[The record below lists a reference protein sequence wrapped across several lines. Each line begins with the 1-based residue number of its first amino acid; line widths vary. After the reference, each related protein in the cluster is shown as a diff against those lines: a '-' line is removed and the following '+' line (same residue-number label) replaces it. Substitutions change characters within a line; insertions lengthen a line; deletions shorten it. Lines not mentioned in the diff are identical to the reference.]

1 MFAFKGNDLGNKRTI
16 LIAEDELINREILKT
31 ILADEY
37 QFLEA
42 ENGKKAL
49 SLLSEHRDNVSLV
62 LLDLNMPEMSGLEVL
77 KEIEDNPSLNE
88 IPVIVMTGDKKEE
101 VECLDIGAS
110 DFISKPYP
118 EAGIIL
124 ARVKRVI
131 ELYEDR
137 KIINYAERDTLTKL
151 FTKPFFYEY
160 AIDFDT
166 HHKDKE
172 TDAIVI
178 GIRSFHMIKER
189 FGPDFS
195 NNLLLDFALRLKK
208 MMPSIN
214 GMVCHLE
221 EDSFIVYCAHID
233 DYSKFLNQLAND
245 FYSDKE
251 KQTPI
256 NLQMGVYQ
264 NVDKGVDID
273 VRFLRARMALERIKN
288 SAIVNISIYDSKLK
302 EKALFE
308 EQLIDEFPTAI
319 KEKQFVVYYQPKYNI
334 KGNKPCLN
342 SAEALVRWIHPKLGM
357 ISPGNFIPLFEEN
370 GLIQLL
376 DLYVW
381 QEAARQIKEWKEKFH
396 KVIPVSV
403 NVSRIDL
410 YNPQLLDVLKDIV
423 STNGLENKDL
433 LLEITESAC
442 IEEAGNI
449 VGKVETLRKE
459 GFKIEIDDFGTGYS
473 SLSMISKIPTD
484 ALKIDMIFVRNA
496 FATENDNKMIK
507 IILDIASYLNVPT
520 IAEGVETEEQ
530 VKALKELGCDIVQGY
545 YFSKPVPALEFERFI
560 KDAK

>member
-1 MFAFKGNDLGNKRTI
+1 MFAFKDNNTEKRTI
-16 LIAEDELINREILKT
+16 LIVEDEFINREILKN

-37 QFLEA
+37 LFLEA
-42 ENGKKAL
+42 EDGEMAL
-49 SLLSEHRDNVSLV
+49 SLLRERHDDLSLV
-62 LLDLNMPEMSGLEVL
+62 LLDLNLPKLSGLQVL
-77 KEIEDNPSLNE
+77 KEVEADPELNE

-118 EAGIIL
+118 DAGIIL
-124 ARVKRVI
+124 ARIHRVI

-160 AIDFDT
+160 AIDFDI

-172 TDAIVI
+172 MDAIVI
-178 GIRSFHMIKER
+178 GIRSFHIIKER
-189 FGPDFS
+189 FGPEFS
-195 NNLLLDFALRLKK
+195 DNLLLQFALRLKK
-208 MMPSIN
+208 MMASVN

-233 DYSKFLNQLAND
+233 DCSKFLKELSND
-245 FYSDKE
+245 FYTDKE

-264 NVDKGVDID
+264 NIDKGVDID

-288 SAIVNISIYDSKLK
+288 SAIVNISIYDNKLK
-302 EKALFE
+302 EKAMFE
-308 EQLIDEFPTAI
+308 EQLIAEFPTAI

-334 KGNKPCLN
+334 KGDKPVLS
-342 SAEALVRWIHPKLGM
+342 SAEALIRWIHPKLGM
-357 ISPGNFIPLFEEN
+357 ISPGVFIPLFEEN

-376 DLYVW
+376 DIYVW
-381 QEAARQIKEWKEKFH
+381 KEAARQIKEWKDKFGR
-396 KVIPVSV
+396 VVPISV
-403 NVSRIDL
+403 NVSRVDL
-410 YNPQLLDVLKDIV
+410 YNPNLINIIKEIV
-423 STNGLENKDL
+423 KSNGLENKDL

-442 IEEAGNI
+442 IDEASSIN
-449 VGKVETLRKE
+449 GKTNVLKQE

-473 SLSMISKIPTD
+473 SLSMISKIPID

-530 VKALKELGCDIVQGY
+530 VKALKEMGCDIVQGY
-545 YFSKPVPALEFERFI
+545 YFSKPVPANEFERFL
-560 KDAK
+560 K